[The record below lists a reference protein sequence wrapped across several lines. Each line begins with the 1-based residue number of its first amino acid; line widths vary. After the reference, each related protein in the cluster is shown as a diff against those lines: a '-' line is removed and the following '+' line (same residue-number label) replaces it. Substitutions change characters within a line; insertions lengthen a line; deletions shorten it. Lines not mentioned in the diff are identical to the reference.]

1 MKARQFLLSHVKAYD
16 AQKAMRISLIIPAYN
31 ESPRLGSTLEA
42 VKAFCA
48 DKPWDAEIIVVDNA
62 STDGTGGV
70 GHMYGVTVVDEPIR
84 GKGAAVRTGMRV
96 ATGDVKAFL
105 DADHSTSIDH
115 LTPMLERLEQGADVV
130 IGSLALPGARIL
142 VGGHEPWWRVVSGK
156 IGNLFIQAL
165 AVPGIWDTQRG
176 FKVFSRQA
184 ADAIFP
190 KLHITG
196 WGFDVEV
203 LAIARALGYRIDEV
217 PVVWKNHP
225 ATKVTSRAYFD
236 VLRDVCKIGWWRI
249 TRAWNL

>member
-1 MKARQFLLSHVKAYD
+1 
-16 AQKAMRISLIIPAYN
+16 MRISLIIPAYN
-31 ESPRLGSTLEA
+31 EAPRLGPTLEA

-48 DKPWDAEIIVVDNA
+48 QQPWDVEIIVVDNA
-62 STDGTGGV
+62 SSDDTGAV
-70 GHMYGVTVVDEPIR
+70 AQAYDVSVVFEPVR

-115 LTPMLERLEQGADVV
+115 LVPMLERLERGADIV

-142 VGGHEPWWRVVSGK
+142 EGGHEPWWRVVGGK
-156 IGNLFIQAL
+156 LGNLFIQAL

-176 FKVFSRQA
+176 FKVFSRIA

-190 KLHITG
+190 KLRITG

-225 ATKVTSRAYFD
+225 ATKVTSRAYVS
-236 VLRDVCKIGWWRI
+236 VLRDVCKVAWWRF
-249 TRAWNL
+249 TRAWTS